1 MIDTDKY
8 EGHSTGWK
16 HKTNHST
23 YSIINDDGHK
33 VASIGAWTDVWKD
46 KSAKDSQLI
55 ADAPL
60 LLAEVKRYRKTLE
73 RIAREDYNQNHYE
86 HTEERHIWNMMH
98 NMIQQARMALGQD
111 IDTGELRAEEFEA
124 EEYFEYHVYVVDD
137 DEIGDMYIV
146 DNARDFETKEE
157 AIKAAHEVSKDERGK
172 GKTVYIVAEDR
183 ENDYEE
189 VFYEINEEGDVMMAE
204 DFGADEYKG
213 KQIYTQ
219 LNEFLS
225 QFKKISIKGKPYIVV
240 YEWDNYYEVYP
251 LTEVY
256 GFMGALRSKLKQWEN
271 HKGYAPQKIIT
282 KKGYAQPTQNYY
294 DMRTGK
300 WVEDNAW
307 TYEYA
312 GKPGTQ
318 AEVRELTT
326 HPNYNAEEFGA
337 ESNCSCGNRFIN
349 QCYVCDTQIC
359 AYCNYNNSAKCDKCY
374 EGDDSHWAEEFG
386 AEFSR
391 GEMLNL
397 RKYIDYPMRWVNKN
411 IRPSSDSKERKTEQK
426 MKGQIP
432 RRKSPD
438 SFRNTIETPTW
449 FKGIQIGIL
458 ATIFGAMY
466 VSETNKKRKK

>member
-8 EGHSTGWK
+8 EGHDNWDGTK
-16 HKTNHST
+16 
-23 YSIINDDGHK
+23 INMNNK
-33 VASIGAWTDVWKD
+33 ANVNLV
-46 KSAKDSQLI
+46 
-55 ADAPL
+55 ADAPKIL
-60 LLAEVKRYRKTLE
+60 NAYKKLLAENRRLYE
-73 RIAREDYNQNHYE
+73 RMNLAEEYIRNPQSWISYSFEVLNKNLGENEEYMMDSLRNSDEREAE
-86 HTEERHIWNMMH
+86 AIS
-98 NMIQQARMALGQD
+98 
-111 IDTGELRAEEFEA
+111 RAEE
-124 EEYFEYHVYVVDD
+124 
-137 DEIGDMYIV
+137 
-146 DNARDFETKEE
+146 
-157 AIKAAHEVSKDERGK
+157 
-172 GKTVYIVAEDR
+172 
-183 ENDYEE
+183 
-189 VFYEINEEGDVMMAE
+189 
-204 DFGADEYKG
+204 FGADEYKG

-256 GFMGALRSKLKQWEN
+256 GFMGAIRSKLKQWEN

-318 AEVRELTT
+318 AEVRELITYS
-326 HPNYNAEEFGA
+326 NYNAEEFGA
-337 ESNCSCGNRFIN
+337 ESCTCNDMFGSLCP
-349 QCYVCDTQIC
+349 Q
-359 AYCNYNNSAKCDKCY
+359 CNYDSDR
-374 EGDDSHWAEEFG
+374 EGGVCPKGCTVDLAGSVRPQEMEIYTECKIHGQKLGAESFG